1 MAYSK
6 EKQQVLVSCLT
17 NISALAGDNNIGV
30 ANGIKG
36 LGISNEQAKC
46 EEEAKAVRSG
56 LFKVAIMG
64 TFSCGK
70 STLINALIGSK
81 VLPESSLACTAIL
94 TYIKYGTDEK
104 RADVYMADEYMS
116 DGSVKAGECISMS
129 IEDFQEEYK
138 YTIEDEKEFWSTGV
152 VARFAKVKHAV
163 IYNSKPLMESG
174 VCIIDSPGL
183 EDKAIATELALNI
196 AEQAQAIIYVVSEK
210 GLSKPDKE
218 YIYSKF
224 RNSPNNV
231 FFLINKF
238 DLVKKVQR
246 PESLDK
252 IKLELDPVFKNNSDQ
267 VNTSLR
273 DKRLFG
279 VSALRALDSRRGM
292 VYDNEEGIDIEIDD
306 IERKKL
312 FEKSWFEPFE
322 QELETFLTTDE
333 RCIAQYQKCFTQMA
347 STYRTAKKQVDD
359 YIHIYENEIHLDNQK
374 KKECETVI
382 ADLQRSIEIIRKT
395 FDNCS
400 LKIQNAVSILLNGC
414 ASNID
419 NSWDQDMQQLSN
431 KIDVGTL
438 SYMWTG
444 IKQMNPFA
452 SKQKKEADMKLFTG
466 KFIDA
471 VSDYFTKRI
480 ESYICENNIA
490 IERVVNECQQTLNVE
505 IENMNNLFNDLS
517 KKITN
522 SNDVAVSTAER
533 NWIQIMISAYL
544 GDYSAM
550 FKGEIEG
557 KAPWVEYLKKTVFNT
572 VWQAVLISFID
583 GGLGVLL
590 AVGIEYLQGKNNK
603 NETVKNL
610 LNKSKD
616 SLVKVIREKTDEM
629 KDNLNKKIAAEIN
642 NKKDER
648 CADATQKLAD
658 EQNKMANIEDFYK
671 NHTSNLCSEKKRFE
685 TILSAIYN
693 EAESAYNIV
702 FGKQLTLQEFK
713 NL

>member
-1 MAYSK
+1 
-6 EKQQVLVSCLT
+6 
-17 NISALAGDNNIGV
+17 
-30 ANGIKG
+30 
-36 LGISNEQAKC
+36 
-46 EEEAKAVRSG
+46 
-56 LFKVAIMG
+56 
-64 TFSCGK
+64 
-70 STLINALIGSK
+70 
-81 VLPESSLACTAIL
+81 
-94 TYIKYGTDEK
+94 
-104 RADVYMADEYMS
+104 
-116 DGSVKAGECISMS
+116 
-129 IEDFQEEYK
+129 
-138 YTIEDEKEFWSTGV
+138 
-152 VARFAKVKHAV
+152 
-163 IYNSKPLMESG
+163 
-174 VCIIDSPGL
+174 
-183 EDKAIATELALNI
+183 
-196 AEQAQAIIYVVSEK
+196 
-210 GLSKPDKE
+210 
-218 YIYSKF
+218 
-224 RNSPNNV
+224 
-231 FFLINKF
+231 
-238 DLVKKVQR
+238 
-246 PESLDK
+246 
-252 IKLELDPVFKNNSDQ
+252 
-267 VNTSLR
+267 
-273 DKRLFG
+273 
-279 VSALRALDSRRGM
+279 
-292 VYDNEEGIDIEIDD
+292 
-306 IERKKL
+306 
-312 FEKSWFEPFE
+312 
-322 QELETFLTTDE
+322 
-333 RCIAQYQKCFTQMA
+333 
-347 STYRTAKKQVDD
+347 
-359 YIHIYENEIHLDNQK
+359 
-374 KKECETVI
+374 
-382 ADLQRSIEIIRKT
+382 
-395 FDNCS
+395 
-400 LKIQNAVSILLNGC
+400 
-414 ASNID
+414 
-419 NSWDQDMQQLSN
+419 MQQLSN

-671 NHTSNLCSEKKRFE
+671 NHTSNLGSEKKRFE